1 MPIKI
6 LHLITDLDTGGA
18 EISLYRLLAGT
29 DRTQFDNQV
38 VSLIPIGPVGEKIHA
53 LGIPVRSLD
62 LQPGRPTLSA
72 LFRLAG
78 LLHREKPAILQTW
91 LYHADLLGLLA
102 AKMTRTPAVVW
113 NIRNSE
119 MDLSKYRRL
128 SGIVLRICAWLSG
141 WPQAVI
147 SNSRA
152 GRDFHARFG
161 YHPIR
166 WEIIPNG
173 VDIQVFKPDPE
184 ARLWMRRELDLA
196 PETILIGQVARFDPM
211 KDQASFLRAAGQFIR
226 SGSNA
231 QFVMI
236 GQDVTSENVAL
247 VEIIRQEEL
256 EGRVYL
262 LGRREDTPRTNAALD
277 ILVSASSF
285 GEGFPNVV
293 AEAMASGVPCV
304 VTDVGDSAHL
314 VANTGIVV
322 PPRNSQA
329 LAAAWVELLSLTA
342 SERFA
347 LGQRARQ
354 RIIQHFSLEKMVQAY
369 ARVHRDII
377 GTADA

>member
-1 MPIKI
+1 MPIKV

-18 EISLYRLLAGT
+18 EVSLYRLLAGT

-38 VSLIPIGPVGEKIHA
+38 VSLIPVGPVGEKIRA

-91 LYHADLLGLLA
+91 LYHADLLGLLV
-102 AKMTRTPAVVW
+102 AKMVRIPAVVW

-119 MDLSKYRRL
+119 MDFSKYRRL
-128 SGIVLRICAWLSG
+128 SGIVMAACARLSS

-152 GRDFHARFG
+152 GQDFHTRFG
-161 YHPIR
+161 YHPAR
-166 WEIIPNG
+166 WIIIPNG
-173 VDIQVFKPDPE
+173 VDTRVFKPDRE
-184 ARLWMRRELDLA
+184 AYLGVRRELGLA

-211 KDQASFLRAAGQFIR
+211 KDQASFLRAAGQFVQ

-236 GQDVTSENVAL
+236 GQDVTSENVSLA
-247 VEIIRQEEL
+247 EIIRR
-256 EGRVYL
+256 EGIEDRVHL
-262 LGRREDTPRTNAALD
+262 LGRREDMPRLNAALD
-277 ILVSASSF
+277 ILVSSSS

-304 VTDVGDSAHL
+304 ATDVGDSAHL

-322 PPRNSQA
+322 PPRNPQA
-329 LAAAWVELLSLTA
+329 LAAAWAELLSLTA

-347 LGQRARQ
+347 LGQQARQ

-377 GTADA
+377 GAAEA